1 MAWTMKTRGYDKEKI
16 KKNILD
22 AKEKISKQR
31 EKRNEKIDLTKRKK
45 ETVNKTEQKTGKL
58 NLT

>member
-1 MAWTMKTRGYDKEKI
+1 MKTRGYDKEKI